1 VSSVSEGILKAA
13 AANTKQ
19 SGVPKDSSSSLQHID
34 HHAPGLSVSSAS
46 LVRAADC
53 CNTKVA
59 GQQFLSWLF
68 LASMP

>member
-19 SGVPKDSSSSLQHID
+19 SGFPKDSDFPLLHVNRR
-34 HHAPGLSVSSAS
+34 GSVSSAS